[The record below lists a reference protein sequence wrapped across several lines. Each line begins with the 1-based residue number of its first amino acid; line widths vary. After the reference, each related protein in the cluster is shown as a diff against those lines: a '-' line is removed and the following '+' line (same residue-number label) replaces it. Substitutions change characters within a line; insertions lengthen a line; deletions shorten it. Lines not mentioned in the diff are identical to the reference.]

1 MKEGVHTF
9 SMQIKDAN
17 AMSWAILFSI
27 IVAGLCGVHGLGG
40 PWGLDIVVLW
50 PHKAAPS
57 HNQGPGIQTL

>member
-27 IVAGLCGVHGLGG
+27 IVAGLCGVHGLGSMG
-40 PWGLDIVVLW
+40 IGHCGIM
-50 PHKAAPS
+50 AP
-57 HNQGPGIQTL
+57 QGRA